1 MAPELSISDSVSDF
15 LRRSAGQVPYSYL
28 NFFLTLQA
36 QRKRALGGEYCGCV
50 EVMRNLVLK
59 INFSA

>member
-1 MAPELSISDSVSDF
+1 MAPELNISDSVSDF

-36 QRKRALGGEYCGCV
+36 QGKRALGGEYCGCV